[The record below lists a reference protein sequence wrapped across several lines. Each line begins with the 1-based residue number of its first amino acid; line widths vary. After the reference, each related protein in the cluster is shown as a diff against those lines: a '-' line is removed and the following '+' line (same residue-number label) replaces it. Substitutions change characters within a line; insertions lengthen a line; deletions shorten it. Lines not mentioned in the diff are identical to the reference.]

1 MSQQQLSRLLPL
13 PDEDLKQVLDYASTL
28 SKTEAI
34 DHFTNLLGDS
44 PAVID
49 FISTFNSRR
58 ADPKAPSKAP
68 APSSSAART
77 PSAPSSAQNSAP
89 NSDIDRVPKSQRKP
103 LKKKAPLQAQP
114 SRQVTNF
121 ALAPGTKAYN
131 KKDADLEYISAAVR
145 SKPATPSNEQAGG
158 PSKPPP
164 PSKSTA
170 QVAQPIPRPPPSAHG
185 TLVSD
190 LGKPKPKSN
199 PVSRTSTP
207 GPSNGKNAATK
218 ISIAGGTPMHGAS
231 TALSDLDDAIRQLE
245 ITTNPTHTSNS
256 ASGIA
261 SRRCNCVAA
270 RHPLLAA
277 APNCLN
283 CGKVICVKEGL
294 GPCTFCNHP
303 LLSPSEIQQ
312 MIKELKA
319 ERGREKMA
327 ADRAAN
333 RKADVGAVPKPF
345 ARPRGYGDEYEDAPT
360 LQEAAAKQQQQQ
372 QSQQAQAQSAK
383 QKAIEQRDKLL
394 NFQAENAQRT
404 TVRDEAADFDVSAM
418 GGSMWASPE
427 ERALALKKQQKL
439 MREMEWNAR
448 PEYEKRQ
455 QVVSIDLVGKKV
467 LRKVTT
473 VQRPATPEQ
482 SDAEENHGPS
492 VYHVAPAQR
501 TSGGGGAF
509 SKNPLLGGMIKPVYE
524 PAETKEKG
532 VELEGRR
539 DKSTRWRRVQDDQHD
554 NEAVI
559 LDGGIYGGGGARS
572 GSQQDTK
579 TDDEP
584 ACG

>member
-58 ADPKAPSKAP
+58 ADPKAPPKAP
-68 APSSSAART
+68 ALSSAART

-89 NSDIDRVPKSQRKP
+89 NSDIDRVPKTQRKP
-103 LKKKAPLQAQP
+103 QKKKAPLQAQP

-131 KKDADLEYISAAVR
+131 KKDADLEYISASK

-164 PSKSTA
+164 PSKPTA
-170 QVAQPIPRPPPSAHG
+170 QPAQPTQKAPPSAHG

-245 ITTNPTHTSNS
+245 ITTNPTHTSNT

-303 LLSPSEIQQ
+303 LLSPAEIQQ
-312 MIKELKA
+312 MIKELKT

-360 LQEAAAKQQQQQ
+360 LQEAAAKIQAQQ
-372 QSQQAQAQSAK
+372 QAQSAK

-473 VQRPATPEQ
+473 VQRPATPE
-482 SDAEENHGPS
+482 SDPEENNQPS
-492 VYHVAPAQR
+492 VHHVAPTQR
-501 TSGGGGAF
+501 TSGGGAF

-524 PAETKEKG
+524 PADSKEKG
-532 VELEGRR
+532 VEQLEGRR
-539 DKSTRWRRVQDDQHD
+539 DKSTRWRRVQDDRDD

-559 LDGGIYGGGGARS
+559 LDGGIYGGGRT
-572 GSQQDTK
+572 QDVK
-579 TDDEP
+579 TDAMGGGDDEP